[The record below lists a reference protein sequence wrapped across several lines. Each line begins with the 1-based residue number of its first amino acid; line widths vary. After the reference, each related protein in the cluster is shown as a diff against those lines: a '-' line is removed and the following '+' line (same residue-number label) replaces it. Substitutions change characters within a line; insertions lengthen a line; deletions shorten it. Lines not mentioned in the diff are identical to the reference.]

1 MRKPRNVE
9 VQWSSTTRI
18 WTRAVHLI
26 SACSPPSKAGAPLAP
41 LSLQPEL
48 QLNLGNLIL
57 NIFYHLSGSLFITA
71 PWPANKLYSHH
82 QDTVSSNLRVLT
94 LCFWMLQET
103 RAVAEAEKRLLLKTD
118 CFQSNKKQ
126 TSLAF
131 HTRFTFLAPHSS
143 FFVSCMKRPF
153 SGETSQL
160 LFTGLHGL
168 IWKNSRVHT
177 AIAVFVSPLPLGWLG
192 QPGDAWRG
200 HCGGRGGE
208 TSSKCRGRGMEGPG
222 NAIASS
228 VAVS

>member
-1 MRKPRNVE
+1 
-9 VQWSSTTRI
+9 
-18 WTRAVHLI
+18 
-26 SACSPPSKAGAPLAP
+26 
-41 LSLQPEL
+41 
-48 QLNLGNLIL
+48 
-57 NIFYHLSGSLFITA
+57 
-71 PWPANKLYSHH
+71 
-82 QDTVSSNLRVLT
+82 
-94 LCFWMLQET
+94 MLQET

-200 HCGGRGGE
+200 HCGGGGPPANVGGGAWKVLE
-208 TSSKCRGRGMEGPG
+208 MPLQAQWQSRNIQGHSDTALLKWLGEH
-222 NAIASS
+222 
-228 VAVS
+228 VSMA